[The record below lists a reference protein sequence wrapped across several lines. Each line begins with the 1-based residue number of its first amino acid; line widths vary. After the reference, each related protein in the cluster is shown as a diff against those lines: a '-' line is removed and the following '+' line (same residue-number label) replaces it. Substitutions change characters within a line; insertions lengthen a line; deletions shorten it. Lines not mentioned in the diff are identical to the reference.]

1 MDHFILGGGTDSL
14 LFFIAI
20 LDQVF
25 FFFFFLYSGDK
36 LFIRYVLSKYF
47 LSVGSLS
54 FAFLRGVF
62 QRKDLTLM
70 SV

>member
-20 LDQVF
+20 LDQV

>member
-20 LDQVF
+20 LEQV
-25 FFFFFLYSGDK
+25 FFFFLYSGDK